1 MNWKILSR
9 INECIQILFERE
21 QIPFS
26 PKISP
31 FHLTW
36 KSNLFKSNETS
47 FALQTSDPKSLFQG
61 SMCNIIVTFAF
72 VRQNLAQ
79 MEPADRVDY
88 YGIYFG
94 TACPTFPS
102 PSAQGRINLVE
113 RATRDSLSLGARHGK
128 FHFDGQNSRVTIM
141 HSCIIH
147 ETWRGIPPSEIFPS
161 PFLNLFKTLIPLPI

>member
-1 MNWKILSR
+1 MDPILDWKILSR

-31 FHLTW
+31 FHPTW

-147 ETWRGIPPSEIFPS
+147 ETWRGIPPSEIFSFP
-161 PFLNLFKTLIPLPI
+161 LFKSI